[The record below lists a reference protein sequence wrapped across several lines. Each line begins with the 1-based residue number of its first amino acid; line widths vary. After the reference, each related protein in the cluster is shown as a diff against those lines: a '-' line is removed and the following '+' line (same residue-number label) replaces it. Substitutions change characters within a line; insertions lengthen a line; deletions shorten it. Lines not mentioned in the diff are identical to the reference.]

1 MQNILILGAG
11 LMQKP
16 AILEAKK
23 IAHTVVVDANK
34 NAVCVPLADEFF
46 QIDLKNKEEIFSLA
60 QKLNSHGNVLK
71 GIFTAGTDFST
82 SVSYSAQKLNL
93 PCHSFLS
100 TLNATDKS
108 LMRECFKKN
117 NVPSPSF
124 AHFCQKDYRIEEI
137 SDFAQKIGFPLVVKP
152 CDNMGAR
159 GCRIVREQ
167 NELFSAVND
176 GFNFSRNK
184 TIIIEEYMAGPEFS
198 IDALVYNGTLTVTGF
213 ADRHIFYPPYFI
225 EMGHTLPSNIEE
237 NKKNELI
244 SVFAQ
249 GVKSLGLSCGAAKA
263 DIKYTKNG
271 PMIGEI
277 AARLSGGYMSGW
289 TFPYSSD
296 FSLTK
301 QALLIACGLEP
312 EELLQNRKPLPSE
325 FPKNSKNK
333 EVPFSLFEIPSK
345 KVSAERAWISIP
357 GVVQNIFGLEDAKIP
372 GVKDVLPRE
381 IKIGEQIDFPR
392 NNVSKCGNVIAVSFD
407 YKNATQIAEKSVSKI
422 FIRLKP
428 NNQKTNDFLT
438 SVENSAEKSF
448 PPDAY
453 SFYSQIK
460 DLKIPG
466 TILENTPA
474 KNFIPEM
481 LKKYFSSPE
490 KSWDYLTLQESL
502 DFFDENFKIHPE
514 LSCEVFFKALFR
526 GGRQAI
532 VYVSDSVS
540 ENLKN
545 GTKNENQ
552 K

>member
-117 NVPSPSF
+117 NVPSPYF
-124 AHFCQKDYRIEEI
+124 AHFCQKDYKIEEI
-137 SDFAQKIGFPLVVKP
+137 NDFAQKIGFPLVVKP

-159 GCRIVREQ
+159 GCRIVRAQ

-184 TIIIEEYMAGPEFS
+184 TIIIEEYMDGPEFS

-249 GVKSLGLSCGAAKA
+249 GVKVLGLSCGAAKA

-312 EELLQNRKPLPSE
+312 EELLQNRKPLLSE

-357 GVVQNIFGLEDAKIP
+357 GVVQNILGLENAKIS

-392 NNVSKCGNVIAVSFD
+392 NNVSKCGNVIAVSSD
-407 YKNATQIAEKSVSKI
+407 YKKAAQIAEKSVSKI

-428 NNQKTNDFLT
+428 NNQKTNNFLS

-481 LKKYFSSPE
+481 LKKYFSSSE

-514 LSCEVFFKALFR
+514 LSCEIFFKALFR